1 MDTATSII
9 GLVMISVGFVMLV
22 IAVVGLVR
30 WKLRKT
36 SADVVGGQRPFGN
49 A

>member
-1 MDTATSII
+1 MGTATSII

-22 IAVVGLVR
+22 VAVVGLVR
-30 WKLRKT
+30 WKLQQVSTDRV
-36 SADVVGGQRPFGN
+36 SEQRPSGS